1 MSLPGTA
8 AIPPGSRNPAHA
20 LSQAS
25 DSLGTIC
32 RAQFAGVRRCSRQF
46 PDDVTAR
53 SLVERSTKMRDSIE
67 TQDTRRSRIAALCMS
82 LIFVVSGSALHAQTP
97 AGAAAVPPPVGAEQ
111 APAESKVNNDY
122 VIGPGDSLQVFV
134 WRNPELTTTVP
145 VRPDGKISTPLVE
158 DMIAV
163 GKTPSQL
170 ARDIEKVLGEYVR
183 SPQINVIV
191 TQPASAFS
199 QIKVIGQV
207 VRPGSLA
214 YRDGLTVLD
223 AVLAVGGLAPFAA
236 GNRAKL
242 VRTENGKQREIKVK
256 LSDLVNN
263 GDMRQNLP
271 LRPGDVIVIPESR
284 F

>member
-1 MSLPGTA
+1 MPWSNW
-8 AIPPGSRNPAHA
+8 IPARMHFKIP
-20 LSQAS
+20 QAFES
-25 DSLGTIC
+25 T
-32 RAQFAGVRRCSRQF
+32 
-46 PDDVTAR
+46 VTAICICLIYLSS
-53 SLVERSTKMRDSIE
+53 SLASA
-67 TQDTRRSRIAALCMS
+67 Q
-82 LIFVVSGSALHAQTP
+82 VSP
-97 AGAAAVPPPVGAEQ
+97 PVPAAAPPIV
-111 APAESKVNNDY
+111 APAESKVRNDY
-122 VIGPGDSLQVFV
+122 MIGPGDTLQVFV

-158 DMIAV
+158 DMVAV

-207 VRPGSLA
+207 ARPQSIA

-223 AVLAVGGLAPFAA
+223 AVLAVGGLGPFAA
-236 GNRAKL
+236 GNRAKV
-242 VRTENGKQREIKVK
+242 VRTENGKAREIKVK
-256 LSDLVNN
+256 LSSLVND
-263 GDMRQNLP
+263 GDMRQNIP
-271 LRPGDVIVIPESR
+271 LQPGDVVVVPESR